1 MNIIRNKKVIAI
13 IVAGGIGKRFS
24 NKIPK
29 QYLEINNCSIIRHTI
44 LRFLTHSEIDH
55 VQVIINK
62 KHTRI
67 SRNSLKGLN
76 ILPVVYGGK
85 NRQESV
91 LKGLKA
97 IKKLNP
103 QKVLVH
109 DAARPNISK
118 KLISLII
125 KNIKNNIATVPGI
138 PTSDTLVNSKDGLFT
153 YIDKNEHKLIQ
164 TPQGFMYSDL
174 YKLHLNAAKENLN
187 DDSELFIKYPNK
199 INIID
204 GEPSNIKITFKEDFR
219 ILDKLMKKRIEIA
232 GLGFDIHKFSSIPS
246 KTIRLGGIDIKYS
259 KQLEGHSD
267 ADVVLHALVDSLL
280 GTISKGDIGKAFS
293 NKEKKWKNADSK
305 IFVNYALTNL
315 YKLGCIIRHVDITI
329 ICEEPKISPHVNK
342 MRKNISK
349 LLNISDKCVSIKAT
363 TSEGLGFIGK
373 KKGIIAKCLAT
384 ISRPIEYNE

>member
-44 LRFLTHSEIDH
+44 LRFLAHSEIDH

-62 KHTRI
+62 KHTKI

-118 KLISLII
+118 ELISLII
-125 KNIKNNIATVPGI
+125 KNIKTQPQPYDPWDWKRDEKGSVP
-138 PTSDTLVNSKDGLFT
+138 
-153 YIDKNEHKLIQ
+153 
-164 TPQGFMYSDL
+164 
-174 YKLHLNAAKENLN
+174 
-187 DDSELFIKYPNK
+187 DD
-199 INIID
+199 
-204 GEPSNIKITFKEDFR
+204 IKIQ
-219 ILDKLMKKRIEIA
+219 
-232 GLGFDIHKFSSIPS
+232 S
-246 KTIRLGGIDIKYS
+246 
-259 KQLEGHSD
+259 
-267 ADVVLHALVDSLL
+267 
-280 GTISKGDIGKAFS
+280 
-293 NKEKKWKNADSK
+293 
-305 IFVNYALTNL
+305 
-315 YKLGCIIRHVDITI
+315 
-329 ICEEPKISPHVNK
+329 
-342 MRKNISK
+342 
-349 LLNISDKCVSIKAT
+349 
-363 TSEGLGFIGK
+363 
-373 KKGIIAKCLAT
+373 
-384 ISRPIEYNE
+384 SRPVRKKIY

>member
-118 KLISLII
+118 ELISLII
-125 KNIKNNIATVPGI
+125 KNIKNNIAIVPGI

-164 TPQGFMYSDL
+164 TPQGFIYSDL

-204 GEPSNIKITFKEDFR
+204 GDPSNIKITFKEDFR
-219 ILDKLMKKRIEIA
+219 ILDKLMKRRIEIA

-259 KQLEGHSD
+259 KQLEGHSE
-267 ADVVLHALVDSLL
+267 
-280 GTISKGDIGKAFS
+280 FS

-315 YKLGCIIRHVDITI
+315 YKLECIIRHVDITI
-329 ICEEPKISPHVNK
+329 ICEKPEISPHVNK

-373 KKGIIAKCLAT
+373 KKGIAAKCLAT